1 MLFVLV
7 LAHVHVSM
15 YILLVCIYALGG
27 LSWSGVGCLPVG
39 EQAGMDRT
47 GEMAGNYMMA
57 YLGYDFQ
64 DTLDYD
70 NSIESR

>member
-1 MLFVLV
+1 MRWVDY
-7 LAHVHVSM
+7 HG
-15 YILLVCIYALGG
+15 LG
-27 LSWSGVGCLPVG
+27 WGCLPVG